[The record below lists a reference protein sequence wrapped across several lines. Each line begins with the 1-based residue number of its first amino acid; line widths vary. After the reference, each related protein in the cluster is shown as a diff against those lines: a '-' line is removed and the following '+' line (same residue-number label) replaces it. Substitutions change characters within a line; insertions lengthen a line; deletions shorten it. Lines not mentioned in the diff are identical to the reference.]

1 MAGGERFLF
10 GAFTLDVGNRRLSRG
25 PDFVRLSPKAFDV
38 LVALVREPGRLVT
51 KGELLARVWPQSFV
65 EEGILT
71 VHVSA
76 LRKALGD
83 TVRPPAYIET
93 VARSGYRFIAPVTR
107 DSAADG
113 SSRLSA
119 LPRPVE
125 LYELVGRG
133 RSHLLSASHFE
144 LPNAVE
150 AFRAAIE
157 IDPTY
162 APAHAGLARA
172 RCAQVAWSAVPHH
185 EAFAE
190 AKAAALRALAADS
203 ACVDA
208 QVALG
213 TVLFLSEWDWPAAE
227 RSLRRALDSDPD
239 HTEALLQYASLQETL
254 GRVDEGLRFKQ
265 QALARE
271 PRSALVLVQIA
282 LSHWHRRKYEET
294 LVWAQRALDVDPKH
308 LLAGEFVA
316 GVYWQLGNVEQFLA
330 ENLRRARIFGVPD
343 DAFAQLKQGMDRM
356 RDVYTA
362 TGLAGLRRFVADQ
375 VRHEPVGNGAAAKMA
390 IRRAVVYGAAG
401 RLDEAFACLDQ
412 ALAFRDPALVHL
424 AVAPQWDG
432 LRNDVRFAQRLKA
445 MALPQPA

>member
-1 MAGGERFLF
+1 MAGRELFLF
-10 GAFTLDVGNRRLSRG
+10 GPFMLDVGNRRLSSG
-25 PDFVRLSPKAFDV
+25 PEAVRLSPKAFDV

-51 KGELLARVWPQSFV
+51 KTELLARVWPESFV

-83 TVRPPAYIET
+83 NVRPPAYIET
-93 VARSGYRFIAPVTR
+93 VARSGYRFIASVTR
-107 DSAADG
+107 ESAADG
-113 SSRLSA
+113 ASSA
-119 LPRPVE
+119 LARPVE

-133 RSHLLSASHFE
+133 RSHLLSGSYFE

-185 EAFAE
+185 AAFAE

-213 TVLFLSEWDWPAAE
+213 TVLFFSEWDWAAAE
-227 RSLRRALDSDPD
+227 RSLRRALESDPD
-239 HTEALLQYASLQETL
+239 HTEALLQYASLQEAL

-265 QALARE
+265 QALARD

-282 LSHWHRRKYEET
+282 ISYWHHRKYEET
-294 LVWAQRALDVDPKH
+294 LVWAQRALDIEPTH
-308 LLAGEFVA
+308 LLAGECIA
-316 GVYWQLGNVEQFLA
+316 GVYWQLGDVERYLA
-330 ENLRRARIFGVPD
+330 ENLRRARIFGVPA
-343 DAFAQLKQGMDRM
+343 DAFAQLKQVTDRM
-356 RDVYTA
+356 RDVYA
-362 TGLAGLRRFVADQ
+362 AGGLAGLHRFVADQ
-375 VRHEPVGNGAAAKMA
+375 VSHEPVGNDAAAKMA

-401 RLDEAFACLDQ
+401 RADEAFASLDQ

-424 AVAPQWDG
+424 AVAPQWDS
-432 LRNDVRFAQRLKA
+432 LRSDPRFGQRLKA
-445 MALPQPA
+445 MGLPQCA

>member
-1 MAGGERFLF
+1 MAGRELFLF
-10 GAFTLDVGNRRLSRG
+10 GPFMLDVGNRRLSSG
-25 PDFVRLSPKAFDV
+25 PEAVRLSPKAFDV

-51 KGELLARVWPQSFV
+51 KTELLARVWPESFV

-83 TVRPPAYIET
+83 NVRPPAYIET
-93 VARSGYRFIAPVTR
+93 VARSGYRFIASVTR
-107 DSAADG
+107 DCAPDG
-113 SSRLSA
+113 ASPLSA

-133 RSHLLSASHFE
+133 RSHLLSGSHFE
-144 LPNAVE
+144 LPNAVD
-150 AFRAAIE
+150 AFRAAIQ

-172 RCAQVAWSAVPHH
+172 RCAQVAWSALPHN
-185 EAFAE
+185 EAFTE

-203 ACVDA
+203 ACTDA

-227 RSLRRALDSDPD
+227 RSLRRALESDPA
-239 HTEALLQYASLQETL
+239 HTEALLQYASLQEAL
-254 GRVDEGLRFKQ
+254 GRVGEGLRLKQ
-265 QALARE
+265 QALARD

-282 LSHWHRRKYEET
+282 ISYWHHRNYEET

-308 LLAGEFVA
+308 LLAGEFIA
-316 GVYWQLGNVEQFLA
+316 GVYWQLGNVERFLA
-330 ENLRRARIFGVPD
+330 ENLRRARTCDVPD
-343 DAFAQLKQGMDRM
+343 DAFAQLERVMDRM
-356 RDVYTA
+356 RDVYAA
-362 TGLAGLRRFVADQ
+362 TGLAGLQRFVADQ
-375 VRHEPVGNGAAAKMA
+375 VSHEPVGNGAAAKTA

-424 AVAPQWDG
+424 AVAPQWDS
-432 LRNDVRFAQRLKA
+432 LRSDPRFRQRLKT
-445 MALPQPA
+445 MALPQTA